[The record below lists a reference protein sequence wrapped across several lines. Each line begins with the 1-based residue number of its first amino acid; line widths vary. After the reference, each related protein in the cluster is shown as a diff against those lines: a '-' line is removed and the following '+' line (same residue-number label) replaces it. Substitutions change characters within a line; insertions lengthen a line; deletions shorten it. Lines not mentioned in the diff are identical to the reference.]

1 MQAQHAPEDVLVIGA
16 GPAGIASAY
25 ALQQMGLSFKV
36 VDRAHV
42 IASTWDSLYPSLD
55 LNTTRFYSHM
65 PRKRFP
71 LRYGIF
77 PSGKQYHRYL
87 LEYVREQ
94 GILIELGVEVRRV
107 APQDGLWRVETS
119 TGTWLYRAVIS
130 ATGIFGSPVMPQI
143 EGLPQFRGQVL
154 HAHDFRDPA
163 QVHGKRVL
171 VVGNGP
177 SGIDIAVA
185 AGDVAQS
192 THIAIR
198 SGLQLKR
205 RYPLGLPV
213 QVWQMIGGYLP
224 RAWCRRLLRF
234 VGKFGYPEQERYGLP
249 IPPAGSGGVTAYQGP
264 ELIDAVKAGKVM
276 PLRAPVRFHA
286 DSVEFEDGR
295 CLPFDTV
302 ILATGYQPVLHQYL
316 DVALQYSA
324 EAWKPQS
331 ACDWE
336 TGENG
341 QRGWPLRDTSQHP
354 NGRQIAGHPG
364 LYLVG
369 TFYKGRG
376 AMYNFNIE
384 AAIAAQQIHAYLA
397 AGQS

>member
-25 ALQQMGLSFKV
+25 ALRQMGLSYKV
-36 VDRAHV
+36 VDRAQV

-71 LRYGIF
+71 LRDGIF

-94 GILIELGVEVRRV
+94 GFPIELGVDVRRV
-107 APQDGLWRVETS
+107 SPQAGLWRVETG
-119 TGTWLYRAVIS
+119 TGVWLYRAVIS
-130 ATGIFGSPVMPQI
+130 ATGVFGSPVMPQI
-143 EGLPQFRGQVL
+143 EGLSTFRGEVL

-163 QVHGKRVL
+163 QVSGKRVL

-185 AGDVAQS
+185 SGDVARS

-198 SGLQLKR
+198 SGVQLKR

-213 QVWQMIGGYLP
+213 QVWQMIGGLLP

-234 VGKFGYPEQERYGLP
+234 IGKFGYPDQERYGLP
-249 IPPAGSGGVTAYQGP
+249 LPSAGSGGLTAYQGP
-264 ELIDAVKAGKVM
+264 ELIRAVKAGKVI
-276 PLRAPVRFHA
+276 PLRAPLRFSA
-286 DSVEFEDGR
+286 DAVEFEGGV

-302 ILATGYQPVLHQYL
+302 ILATGYLPVLHQYL
-316 DVALQYSA
+316 DVPLQYNQ

-331 ACDWE
+331 GCDWE

-341 QRGWPLRDTSQHP
+341 QRGWPLRDTSEHP
-354 NGRQIAGHPG
+354 NGRQILGHPG
-364 LYLVG
+364 LYVVG

-376 AMYNFNIE
+376 AMYNFNVE
-384 AAIAAQQIHAYLA
+384 AAIAAQQIRNYLA
-397 AGQS
+397 TDRK